1 MSSSDKSTGIMNMD
15 NVKTENPLENAPTSV
30 EWIQTLDL
38 GYDEPPAP
46 PVACFGCGKTVAK
59 DGIKLNKCSKC
70 NVASY
75 CSRDCQISDWKG
87 GKHKM
92 ACFSYARQLKLKQ
105 QPPQQP
111 EDAET
116 NHDTETLEK
125 ERKEAQEAIRTDVFT
140 RIRFYACPYA
150 VFRTATLGSGFLF
163 VQSDSTLH
171 DLSPLIPKN
180 AYGQAQMR
188 SILLHFLTLGEFDAE
203 LCRDDFELA
212 AVRTK
217 LQEAIDTYDDEKQV
231 VLLCRFR
238 CGHVALGKA
247 VLVPD
252 YGICK
257 SLGQDYYS
265 ENAIGAV
272 QLNLDDL

>member
-1 MSSSDKSTGIMNMD
+1 MSSDQQQKDDDPKTTTMNMD
-15 NVKTENPLENAPTSV
+15 NVTTENPLEHAPTSV
-30 EWIQTLDL
+30 EWLQTLEL
-38 GYDEPPAP
+38 GYDEPQSP
-46 PVACFGCGKTVAK
+46 PTICFGCGKGDV
-59 DGIKLNKCSKC
+59 KLNKCAKC
-70 NVASY
+70 NVAAY
-75 CSRDCQISDWKG
+75 CGRDCQISDWKG

-92 ACFSYARQLKLKQ
+92 ACFSYARQMKLKPKQ
-105 QPPQQP
+105 
-111 EDAET
+111 EGEE
-116 NHDTETLEK
+116 NDTEAFEA
-125 ERKEAQEAIRTDVFT
+125 ERKQAQQAIRTDLFS

-150 VFRTATLGSGFLF
+150 VFRTATLGNGFLF

-171 DLSPLIPKN
+171 DLSPLLPKN
-180 AYGQAQMR
+180 STGRTQMR

-217 LQEAIDTYDDEKQV
+217 LQQAIETYDDEKHV
-231 VLLCRFR
+231 ILLCRFR

-257 SLGQDYYS
+257 ALGRDYYGES
-265 ENAIGAV
+265 NSAGSV